1 MKKWDVLK
9 TDEDVINKLSINLSV
24 SQEISRLLVLRG
36 ITNYEDAESF
46 FRPCLT
52 KAYDPF
58 LMKGMDMAV
67 KRLNLAKSEKQNI
80 LVYGDYDV
88 DGTTSVSMMYMF
100 LLSQEMNVKYYIPD
114 RYDEGYGISRKGID
128 YAFANNINLIIS
140 LDCGIRAIDQI
151 EYAKQYKI
159 DFIICD
165 HHTPSKEM
173 PDAYSVLNP
182 KQFDCKYPNKDLSG
196 CGVGFKLIT
205 AYTICNSIDIN
216 TTYGYLGLLAI
227 SIVSDMVPVTDENRI
242 YAFHGLRKINN
253 NPSAGIKSLISIAE
267 RSDKVDSSDI
277 LFGIAPLINAAGRIS
292 HAHEAVHVLIEG
304 GYDKAKVYAKK
315 LYLNNQERKDVE
327 KRVFHEASQMID
339 KQKMSNVV
347 CGKNWH
353 KGVVGIVASK
363 LIEVH
368 YRPTIVF
375 AENNGLFTG
384 SARSVKGF
392 DIYEAISECSFLC
405 ERFGGHKYAA
415 GLSVRQENIKRFTE
429 KFEEVVTNRIKSN
442 QLTPVI
448 SIDVDLKL
456 DKISKKFLRIIK
468 QFAPFGPGNPKPI
481 FSSRNTT
488 LEGAP
493 YYIGKDKS
501 HVKFKLS
508 HQSYMFDAI
517 AFGFAD
523 FFLKN
528 NKEQLDV
535 CYTIEENNWNGKTSL
550 QINIKDV
557 F

>member
-9 TDEDVINKLSINLSV
+9 TDEDVINKLSINLNV

-227 SIVSDMVPVTDENRI
+227 SIVSDMVPITDENRI
-242 YAFHGLRKINN
+242 YAFHGLSKINN
-253 NPSAGIKSLISIAE
+253 NPSAGIKSLISIAK

-292 HAHEAVHVLIEG
+292 HAHEAVRVLIEG

-375 AENNGLFTG
+375 AEDNGLFTG

-392 DIYEAISECSFLC
+392 DIYEAVSECSFLC

-429 KFEEVVTNRIKSN
+429 KFEEAVKNRIKSN

>member
-1 MKKWDVLK
+1 MKEWDILK
-9 TDEDVINKLSINLSV
+9 TDEDVINKLSINLNV

-100 LLSQEMNVKYYIPD
+100 LLSQEMNVKYYIPN

-165 HHTPSKEM
+165 HHTPSKEI
-173 PDAYSVLNP
+173 PEAYSVLNP
-182 KQFDCKYPNKDLSG
+182 KQFDCRYPNKDLSG

-205 AYTICNSIDIN
+205 AYAIRNSIDIN
-216 TTYGYLGLLAI
+216 ITYGYLGLLAI
-227 SIVSDMVPVTDENRI
+227 SIVSDMVPITDENSI

-253 NPSAGIKSLISIAE
+253 NPSVGIKSLISIAK

-292 HAHEAVHVLIEG
+292 HAHEAVRVLIEG
-304 GYDKAKVYAKK
+304 CYDKAKVYAKK
-315 LYLNNQERKDVE
+315 LHLNNQERKDVE
-327 KRVFHEASQMID
+327 KKVFHEASHMID

-347 CGKNWH
+347 YGNNWH

-392 DIYEAISECSFLC
+392 DVYEAISECSFLC

-448 SIDVDLKL
+448 SIDIDFKL
-456 DKISKKFLRIIK
+456 DKINQKFLRIIK

-488 LEGAP
+488 LVGPP

-508 HQSYMFDAI
+508 HQSYVFDAI

-528 NKEQLDV
+528 NKKQLDL
-535 CYTIEENNWNGKTSL
+535 CYTIEENNWKSKTSL
-550 QINIKDV
+550 QINVKDV

>member
-9 TDEDVINKLSINLSV
+9 TDEDVINKLSINLNV

-165 HHTPSKEM
+165 HHTPSKEI

-227 SIVSDMVPVTDENRI
+227 SIVSDMVPITDENRI
-242 YAFHGLRKINN
+242 YAFHGLSKINN
-253 NPSAGIKSLISIAE
+253 NPSAGVKSLISIAK

-292 HAHEAVHVLIEG
+292 HAHEAVRVLIEG

-375 AENNGLFTG
+375 AEDNGLFTG

-392 DIYEAISECSFLC
+392 DIYEAVSECSFLC

-429 KFEEVVTNRIKSN
+429 KFEEAVTNRIKSN

>member
-9 TDEDVINKLSINLSV
+9 TDEDVINKLSINLNV

-52 KAYDPF
+52 KVYDPF

-100 LLSQEMNVKYYIPD
+100 LLSQEMNVKYYIPN

-165 HHTPSKEM
+165 HHTPSKEI

-227 SIVSDMVPVTDENRI
+227 SIVSDMVPITDENRI
-242 YAFHGLRKINN
+242 YAFHGLSKINN
-253 NPSAGIKSLISIAE
+253 NPSAGIKSLISIAK

-292 HAHEAVHVLIEG
+292 HAHEAVRVLIEG

-375 AENNGLFTG
+375 AEDNGLFTG

-392 DIYEAISECSFLC
+392 DIYEAVSECSFLC

-429 KFEEVVTNRIKSN
+429 KFEEAVTNRIKSN

>member
-9 TDEDVINKLSINLSV
+9 TDEDVINKLSINLNV

-165 HHTPSKEM
+165 HHTPSKEI

-227 SIVSDMVPVTDENRI
+227 SIVSDMVPITDENRI
-242 YAFHGLRKINN
+242 YAFHGLSKINN
-253 NPSAGIKSLISIAE
+253 NPSAGIKSLISIAK

-292 HAHEAVHVLIEG
+292 HAHEAVRVLIEG

-375 AENNGLFTG
+375 AEDNGLFTG

-392 DIYEAISECSFLC
+392 DIYEAVSECSFLC

-429 KFEEVVTNRIKSN
+429 KFEEAVTNRIKSN

-508 HQSYMFDAI
+508 HQPYMFDAI